1 MGFDVAITGLV
12 AIAQFVMG
20 YLAYQVTVTP
30 LSSRSTKKK
39 RRYTQIFVGCGVITI
54 VAVSAAT
61 VKSALASDSYTK
73 QLHVIE
79 TRSEPS
85 LGDLTAS
92 VVFSVACQKGV
103 WFQNVCDAQAA
114 PDVQQPSDFGEI
126 QAFLTIVKDAKPGA
140 TCSDNISSGSS
151 LLSLDLSGNSTGLLH
166 DAGRLEVRADRMV
179 VRSRR
184 MPHDGL
190 RSELSVPGA
199 RLFLTLK
206 HGANSIPEAAI
217 SSVILTASDGTR
229 YFAYGPYHRA
239 SNQYSEYCTTVS
251 KYE

>member
-92 VVFSVACQKGV
+92 VVVAE
-103 WFQNVCDAQAA
+103 AS
-114 PDVQQPSDFGEI
+114 PR
-126 QAFLTIVKDAKPGA
+126 
-140 TCSDNISSGSS
+140 SGDESEDRVTEWINRAGHW
-151 LLSLDLSGNSTGLLH
+151 LSLCG
-166 DAGRLEVRADRMV
+166 
-179 VRSRR
+179 
-184 MPHDGL
+184 
-190 RSELSVPGA
+190 
-199 RLFLTLK
+199 
-206 HGANSIPEAAI
+206 
-217 SSVILTASDGTR
+217 
-229 YFAYGPYHRA
+229 
-239 SNQYSEYCTTVS
+239 
-251 KYE
+251 